1 MWPDSNKKNLCSI
14 GKMELRMKNSST
26 FGKIQLQL
34 EDLSSETGTTTVNI
48 EPEFLFEVSL
58 QPSKRRPEYLDRLG
72 SSKSR
77 MEEQHNESPSIIQD
91 LLDSCSTISIIVFTD
106 GSCQPYPGP
115 CGAGSCIFIP
125 YQDIPI
131 CLKKFASGHSLSS
144 LESLLLFS

>member
-1 MWPDSNKKNLCSI
+1 
-14 GKMELRMKNSST
+14 MKNFST

-58 QPSKRRPEYLDRLG
+58 QPSKRRPEYWDRLG

-77 MEEQHNESPSIIQD
+77 MEEQHNESRSIIQD
-91 LLDSCSTISIIVFTD
+91 LLDSCSPISIIVFTD

-115 CGAGSCIFIP
+115 CGAGSCIFTP
-125 YQDIPI
+125 YQDNPI
-131 CLKKFASGHSLSS
+131 CLKKSASEHSLSS